1 MKAEANM
8 LAQETLNTFVQLVV
22 VLAIAGL
29 AYGLAGKSRGRFTAF
44 VGLVRPNRSSM
55 LLALLSALILVPA
68 SLALFYFTPLK
79 EIATA
84 ESTVTGALKSRGVSG
99 EIILVILI
107 VALFKTSLAE
117 EILFRGLIAK
127 RFIRWWGLG
136 IGNTL
141 HAALFASVHMVIFV
155 APGGPVFN
163 PFLASAIFVII
174 GVGAWVQGWL
184 NESKGNGSISP
195 GWLIHAA
202 TNLISYPVLAF
213 L

>member
-1 MKAEANM
+1 MTAEANM
-8 LAQETLNTFVQLVV
+8 LAQETLNTFVQLVL
-22 VLAIAGL
+22 VLGIVGL
-29 AYGLAGKSRGRFTAF
+29 AYGLSGKSRGRFGDFA
-44 VGLVRPNRSSM
+44 GLIR
-55 LLALLSALILVPA
+55 LALLATLILVPA

-84 ESTVTGALKSRGVSG
+84 ESTVTGALKERGVSG

-107 VALFKTSLAE
+107 VALVKTSLAE

-127 RFIRWWGLG
+127 RFIRWWGLS

-141 HAALFASVHMVIFV
+141 HAALFAGVHMVIFA

-174 GVGAWVQGWL
+174 GVGAWVQAWL
-184 NESKGNGSISP
+184 NESKGNGSIGP